1 MRTLRQLSDVPEE
14 RHGANHG
21 TGDAEDGH
29 APRRPLALRP
39 QGALLQLDVAES
51 R

>member
-1 MRTLRQLSDVPEE
+1 MGTLRQHVDVPEE

-39 QGALLQLDVAES
+39 KGTLLQLDVAKS